1 MLNLDKQVRTRRAG
15 PCRGF
20 RRMLFHRAGT
30 AVHSGA
36 PTNLRQAAWHRA
48 GSQQCSSV
56 LLTIN
61 QLGFQYA
68 TTANHVVNVAAF
80 TVNWTALP
88 NVMLG
93 IQIDGGLL
101 LSGSGNAGIVRIR
114 ANLTR
119 VWQHTFPNDNVQHGP
134 LSAAMGGFPLDPLST
149 FGIPEPVNPGIVGA
163 PVSDQYTVPF
173 MNPGGAGHVNLDA
186 MGGGNIAPTAF
197 QQSGFNQVI
206 LRIVAV

>member
-1 MLNLDKQVRTRRAG
+1 VYVYPRTRQRREG

-20 RRMLFHRAGT
+20 RAAIFHRAGT

-36 PTNLRQAAWHRA
+36 PANLRQAAFYRP
-48 GSQQCSSV
+48 GSARCSNV

-68 TTANHVVNVAAF
+68 TTANHIVNVAAF
-80 TVNWTALP
+80 NVNWPALP

-93 IQIDGGLL
+93 LQIDGGML
-101 LSGSGNAGIVRIR
+101 LSGSGNAGVVRIR
-114 ANLTR
+114 ANATTIWR
-119 VWQHTFPNDNVQHGP
+119 HTFPNDNAQHGP
-134 LSAAMGGFPLDPLST
+134 LSAAAAGFPLDPLST
-149 FGIPEPVNPGIVGA
+149 FGIPEPVNPGLVGA

-173 MNPGGAGHVNLDA
+173 MNPGVAGHVNLDA
-186 MGGGNIAPTAF
+186 MGGGNLPPTAF

-206 LRIVAV
+206 LRIVTV